1 MIAAGPAQG
10 ERITNAAQGRPKL
23 VHPPRGAAQHT
34 KWQARGLQNAAQG
47 RPKQVH
53 PPRGAESHTQWANV
67 GVHIS

>member
-10 ERITNAAQGRPKL
+10 ERITNAAQGRPK
-23 VHPPRGAAQHT
+23 
-34 KWQARGLQNAAQG
+34 
-47 RPKQVH
+47 QVQ